1 MALTKYN
8 YNSFDITPV
17 ASKALAFNSDADGFT
32 TPAEGSM
39 VLIKTITASSDS
51 TISFVDGTSDVVL
64 DNTYPV
70 YVFKF
75 INIHPATDGTQFTFN
90 GSDDDSSHAYDITK
104 TTSWFNIWNKED
116 GTGTSLTYQAEVDL
130 AQSTAFQDISSDLGA
145 DNDQSLSGTMWLFDP
160 SSTTFIKH
168 FLIRNQT
175 SNNSDR
181 SRELYCGG
189 YFNTTA
195 DITAIQFKMASGNI
209 DAGTIKL
216 YGLKD
221 S

>member
-1 MALTKYN
+1 MTLVNRK
-8 YNSFDITPV
+8 
-17 ASKALAFNSDADGFT
+17 
-32 TPAEGSM
+32 
-39 VLIKTITASSDS
+39 LIKLNNRGVRNVSTFGSVDGGSTTFIKKLTASSS
-51 TISFVDGTSDVVL
+51 ATLSFVDGTSDVVL
-64 DNTYPV
+64 DNTYPIYKFV
-70 YVFKF
+70 F

-90 GSDDDSSHAYDITK
+90 GSDDDSSHAYNITK
-104 TTSWFNIWNKED
+104 TTSWFNTWHKESES
-116 GTGTSLTYQAEVDL
+116 GTSTALTYQTEVDL

-145 DNDQSLSGTMWLFDP
+145 DNDQSLSGEMWLFSP
-160 SSTTFIKH
+160 SSTTFVKH

-181 SRELYCGG
+181 SRDLYCGG

-216 YGLKD
+216 YGIKD